1 MKIQIIGGIG
11 KTLLGD
17 VKKLFVFKSLLTMPG
32 NILPSHLK
40 QIFPPMIWIFTE
52 GEGDGIESKLPFKIS
67 FTLQLTTESE
77 EASK

>member
-1 MKIQIIGGIG
+1 
-11 KTLLGD
+11 
-17 VKKLFVFKSLLTMPG
+17 MPG